1 RATDMARR
9 MVTEFGMSPRLGRM
23 FYSESQTSPFLGGG
37 GMIKESVHSEETLR
51 EIDLEVK
58 RLVDEAYRCAYEILT
73 SQRKTLDHLSSDL
86 FEVETMTADQ
96 MHAIIDEHR
105 DGPKI
110 VPRTSVAIADD
121 AVDQTQRATGT
132 EQESEDLPEAADGSA

>member
-1 RATDMARR
+1 
-9 MVTEFGMSPRLGRM
+9 
-23 FYSESQTSPFLGGG
+23 
-37 GMIKESVHSEETLR
+37 
-51 EIDLEVK
+51 
-58 RLVDEAYRCAYEILT
+58 
-73 SQRKTLDHLSSDL
+73 SSDL